1 MTKTVIIITAL
12 PFRIQGNQSLLRF
25 TRMFLNNGYK
35 VILYTT
41 GNDDRG
47 EITEKH
53 PNLTFVNVP
62 RFSSINKLNPL
73 KLLRN
78 NSKYKDTESA
88 TPNHYFNMKS
98 ADIVPPFGAHS
109 KNTMFRKWISFSAGL
124 IDNFLAFFY
133 ILSLYPKQILNAQAI
148 IGYETGMAISAK
160 FFSVIFNKKYINK
173 YQGTVLEAS
182 KRNLSDAKKYYPSI
196 YYGIN
201 KSDLCIMVND
211 DSDGEFYARAKGC
224 ENVLL
229 TTHGV
234 GVEDYKMES
243 MPPKLITENADKFI
257 LFNNATG
264 SRWKRTDRILRALAL
279 LPEEKLKNI
288 LLITTYFADDK
299 EKLVEFCEKLGL
311 RENVIFLEKI
321 NHIESNTFIQF
332 SDALIMTNDMT
343 NLGNPTI
350 EALYYGTPVISLD
363 ERTLG
368 EFVRHGKDGYLI
380 SINEDMDVEM
390 ANAIS
395 ALSNDKKLYDK
406 IKRSVQSNTSVH
418 SLKTQQEKEFQRILD
433 VLE

>member
-1 MTKTVIIITAL
+1 
-12 PFRIQGNQSLLRF
+12 
-25 TRMFLNNGYK
+25 
-35 VILYTT
+35 
-41 GNDDRG
+41 
-47 EITEKH
+47 
-53 PNLTFVNVP
+53 
-62 RFSSINKLNPL
+62 
-73 KLLRN
+73 
-78 NSKYKDTESA
+78 
-88 TPNHYFNMKS
+88 
-98 ADIVPPFGAHS
+98 
-109 KNTMFRKWISFSAGL
+109 
-124 IDNFLAFFY
+124 
-133 ILSLYPKQILNAQAI
+133 
-148 IGYETGMAISAK
+148 
-160 FFSVIFNKKYINK
+160 
-173 YQGTVLEAS
+173 
-182 KRNLSDAKKYYPSI
+182 
-196 YYGIN
+196 
-201 KSDLCIMVND
+201 MVND